1 MQICVV
7 RNNLNNFG
15 RLCVPREKKRITYL
29 FKWVIFLVF
38 STFFKAIKIK
48 KRRYFEVMLA
58 IYLKTLCRMLF
69 PEKQLEMRIM

>member
-1 MQICVV
+1 MILVHNV
-7 RNNLNNFG
+7 Y
-15 RLCVPREKKRITYL
+15 REKRSEQSYL

-48 KRRYFEVMLA
+48 KRRYFEVMPA

-69 PEKQLEMRIM
+69 PEKQLEMRVM